1 MENVGYWDLAE
12 LGDTGEGE
20 LREELGDED
29 ITQCGKDGGDRVC
42 GTGLEDDAFY
52 QWGVRGEGMEVC

>member
-1 MENVGYWDLAE
+1 VENVGYWDLAE

-29 ITQCGKDGGDRVC
+29 ITQCGKDSGDGVC

-52 QWGVRGEGMEVC
+52 Q